1 MESRVRIRQMLLSA
15 AMVSSVLQCSIPEA
29 WAADVF
35 FAILSGAS
43 VCNKPPNADPP
54 LCRLGDTDAGGSAT
68 VMIFGPN
75 HLCAAV
81 LVHDLALT
89 GQPYPVGGHLHIGE
103 ASYSGPVVVQLG
115 VPAANGG
122 GNPGT
127 SMMCNTAVPAATI
140 ASIRSNP
147 QFYYIDIHGGGLQF
161 GALRGQLF

>member
-1 MESRVRIRQMLLSA
+1 MKTFRILLVVA
-15 AMVSSVLQCSIPEA
+15 AQACL
-29 WAADVF
+29 AAGFAGAAAAQNSF
-35 FAILSGAS
+35 FAILSGAA
-43 VCNKPPNADPP
+43 VCNKPLNADPP
-54 LCRLGDTDAGGSAT
+54 LCRLGDSDAGGTAT

-75 HLCAAV
+75 HLCAAI
-81 LVHDLALT
+81 LVHNLSLT
-89 GQPYPVGGHLHIGE
+89 GQTFPVGAHLHIGE

-115 VPAANGG
+115 APTANGG

-147 QFYYIDIHGGGLQF
+147 QFYYIDIHGGGSQF